1 MNRPLSDLPTERQN
15 PRTLHFAE
23 SAPLDMVRQMNEE
36 NRRCAEAIDEVLP
49 RVAEAAERVA
59 QAFRAG
65 GRLIYIGAGTS
76 GRLGV
81 LDASECPPTF
91 GVPEGMVTAIIAGG
105 DNALRHAAEGA
116 EDDEAQ
122 GALELAALAPDE
134 KDVVCGIA
142 ASGRTPYVLG
152 ALRRARE
159 AGCATLCV
167 TACPGG
173 ACDAMSDIALSVD
186 TGPEAVTGST
196 RLKAGTAQKMLLN
209 MLTTC
214 AMARIGLV
222 RGNLMIN
229 VRPTNEKLRA
239 RAADMVARLGG
250 VSHEEGAR
258 LLARAGDV
266 PGALALLEAEG
277 RI

>member
-1 MNRPLSDLPTERQN
+1 MKQPLSELPTERRN
-15 PRTLHFAE
+15 ERTLRFAE
-23 SAPLDMVRQMNEE
+23 STPLEMARMMNEE
-36 NRRCAEAIDEVLP
+36 NKRCAAAIDEILP
-49 RVAEAAERVA
+49 RVAQAAERVA

-65 GRLIYIGAGTS
+65 GRLIYVGAGTS

-91 GVPEGMVTAIIAGG
+91 GVPEGMVVALIAGG
-105 DNALRHAAEGA
+105 EGALRHAAEGA
-116 EDDEAQ
+116 EDDAEA
-122 GALELAALAPDE
+122 GARALCALAPDAR
-134 KDVVCGIA
+134 DVVCGIA

-152 ALRRARE
+152 ALEKARAL
-159 AGCATLCV
+159 GCGTLCV

-173 ACDAMSDIALSVD
+173 ACDGLSDIALSVD
-186 TGPEAVTGST
+186 TGPEAVCGST

-214 AMARIGLV
+214 AMARLGLV

-239 RAADMVARLGG
+239 RAAQMVALLGG
-250 VSHEEGAR
+250 VTPEEGAR
-258 LLARAGDV
+258 LVARAGDV
-266 PGALALLEAEG
+266 PGALALLETEDKA
-277 RI
+277 

>member
-1 MNRPLSDLPTERQN
+1 
-15 PRTLHFAE
+15 
-23 SAPLDMVRQMNEE
+23 
-36 NRRCAEAIDEVLP
+36 
-49 RVAEAAERVA
+49 
-59 QAFRAG
+59 
-65 GRLIYIGAGTS
+65 
-76 GRLGV
+76 
-81 LDASECPPTF
+81 
-91 GVPEGMVTAIIAGG
+91 MVTAIIAGG

-116 EDDEAQ
+116 EDNAER
-122 GALELAALAPDE
+122 GALDLDALAPNE

-167 TACPGG
+167 TSCPGG
-173 ACDAMSDIALSVD
+173 ACDALSDIALSVD
-186 TGPEAVTGST
+186 TGSEAVTGST

-239 RAADMVARLGG
+239 RATDMVARLGG

>member
-1 MNRPLSDLPTERQN
+1 MSRLLSDLPTERVN
-15 PRTLHFAE
+15 ARTLHFAE
-23 SAPLDMVRQMNEE
+23 STPLDMVRQMNEE
-36 NRRCAEAIDEVLP
+36 NRRCAEAIDEILP

-59 QAFRAG
+59 QAFRTG
-65 GRLIYIGAGTS
+65 GRLIYVGAGTS

-105 DNALRHAAEGA
+105 DHALRHAAEGA
-116 EDDEAQ
+116 EDDAAR
-122 GALELAALAPDE
+122 GALDLADLEPNE
-134 KDVVCGIA
+134 NDVVCGIA

-159 AGCATLCV
+159 VGCATLCI

-173 ACDAMSDIALSVD
+173 ACDALSDIVLSVD

-239 RAADMVARLGG
+239 RAAGMVACLGG
-250 VSHEEGAR
+250 VSQEEGAR

-266 PGALALLEAEG
+266 PGALAMLQAEE